1 MFFYYEQANTL
12 LGNSIKE
19 PDLCILA
26 KIIETSQFNRLH
38 KTTLNPVR
46 EYVDSHTESITFVR
60 MLALEE
66 ALFLVE

>member
-1 MFFYYEQANTL
+1 MFFYYQQGNTI
-12 LGNSIKE
+12 LGNYIKE

-26 KIIETSQFNRLH
+26 KIIETSQFTRLH

-46 EYVDSHTESITFVR
+46 EYVDSHTEAITFVR